1 MKNSAASPEKL
12 SSGEYD
18 AEKEFGEKKAVFYQ
32 NGNWEYDALVNKY
45 NLDPKTLT
53 MIPLYAGVKG
63 EEKAGLNSG
72 TENYWIV
79 NKKAPEESIKATLD
93 FMYWLVTDSEATK
106 KLAVVFGFIPFKK
119 AVEPENVF
127 LTKAGKLED
136 EGNYNMLW
144 TFNLTPNVDDWRK
157 TFIDALT
164 TYTTDNSDANWELVK
179 KAFVDGWAEQYKKQ
193 K

>member
-1 MKNSAASPEKL
+1 
-12 SSGEYD
+12 
-18 AEKEFGEKKAVFYQ
+18 
-32 NGNWEYDALVNKY
+32 
-45 NLDPKTLT
+45 
-53 MIPLYAGVKG
+53 MIPLYAGVDG
-63 EEKAGLNSG
+63 EDKAGLNSG

-106 KLAVVFGFIPFKK
+106 KLAVVFGYIPFKK

-136 EGNYNMLW
+136 EGFYNMLW

-157 TFIDALT
+157 TFVDALT
-164 TYTTDNSDANWELVK
+164 AYTTDNTDANWELVK
-179 KAFVDGWAEQYKKQ
+179 KAFVDGWADQYKKQ